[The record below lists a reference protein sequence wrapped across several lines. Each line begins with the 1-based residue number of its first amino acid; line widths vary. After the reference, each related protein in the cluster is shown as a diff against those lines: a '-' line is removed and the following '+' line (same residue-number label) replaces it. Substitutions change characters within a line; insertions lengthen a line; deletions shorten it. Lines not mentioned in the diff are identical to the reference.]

1 MGLRSHVAVIRT
13 RLGHELAG
21 VGIVPIPRFLASVER
36 TCIGVA
42 LALEVEDG
50 VDGIRRV
57 SITDSD
63 HDRILIR
70 THDVGDAV

>member
-1 MGLRSHVAVIRT
+1 MLVPSLLRRVERSR
-13 RLGHELAG
+13 
-21 VGIVPIPRFLASVER
+21 VGI
-36 TCIGVA
+36 A
-42 LALEVEDG
+42 LGFEVVNG